1 MAVSGPIKPT
11 APTLGLRSQRS
22 TQRLNQIEKIRANGI
37 GDLVDLPQLVVC
49 GDQSAGKSSVLEGIT
64 GIPFPRQE
72 GLCTRFPTEI
82 ILRHSNEPLR
92 TKASIRPHSGRS
104 AEMARTLRSY
114 EREMKEDLSDLP
126 VAIEEVSKLMGIRGF
141 TDSQTDAAFASDA
154 LRIEVTGPTGLQL
167 SIVDLPGLISVANE
181 EQSEADVE
189 AVHAMVRGYLSSS
202 RTIILAVVQA
212 SNDIANQ
219 GIIKI
224 AREYDPDG
232 QRTVGII
239 TKPDLIN
246 AGTEAKLASI
256 AKNKDSIKL
265 KLGFFLLKNPSP
277 AEMKASSTKLS
288 RAEREMNFFL
298 SAVWKAQDLD
308 MSRVGIENLKVF
320 LQELLDEHLEREM
333 PKLKGEIRRVLKSK
347 EKELEAMG
355 PERRSLGDIRS
366 FMTNLSMRYFTLA
379 QAALEGNYHSSDAQF
394 FDKKNG
400 TRLRSLVH
408 QQNGQFAALIRTRGH
423 KRDMLSDGEDLETV
437 KGSDADP
444 QLVVSRGEMI
454 SWIQEVGR
462 VTNSQAVLQR
472 TYDVQTYLQTRGRE
486 LPGNYNHV
494 LLAELFHEQSSPWR
508 KIAENHVSEVV
519 DGVCKWVH
527 QAVFRLFPEDRLR
540 RDLEMICQERLER
553 CRAHASEELRKILLD
568 EERHPITY
576 NHYYTDNI
584 QKARSESQKAAFQG
598 VMNGLTS
605 RYDMRISEDRDQLI
619 KILQPKMCVNMDQ
632 QACEEALA
640 GLNAYYKVIY
650 DAFNVP
656 LDNISHMAQQVA
668 MKTFV
673 DNVCRQ
679 VIERHIL
686 GPLPEIFYPNTVS
699 QFSDEELLRIGSE
712 SERETSR
719 RQKLGEAAEGLRN
732 SLLELQGF
740 SG

>member
-1 MAVSGPIKPT
+1 MAVSGPIKST

-82 ILRHSNEPLR
+82 ILRHSNEPLS

-104 AEMARTLRSY
+104 AEVARTLRNY

-141 TDSQTDAAFASDA
+141 TDSQADAAFASDA

-288 RAEREMNFFL
+288 RPEREMNFFS

-333 PKLKGEIRRVLKSK
+333 PKLKGEIRRVLESK
-347 EKELEAMG
+347 EKALEAMG

-366 FMTNLSMRYFTLA
+366 FMTNLSMRYYTLA

-394 FDKKNG
+394 FDKKNS

-408 QQNGQFAALIRTRGH
+408 QKNGQFAALILTRGH
-423 KRDMLSDGEDLETV
+423 KREMVNADKSLKTV
-437 KGSDADP
+437 KDGDVSS
-444 QLVVSRGEMI
+444 QLVVTRVEMI
-454 SWIQEVGR
+454 SWIKK
-462 VTNSQAVLQR
+462 
-472 TYDVQTYLQTRGRE
+472 TYLQTRGRE

-519 DGVCKWVH
+519 DEVCKWVH

-553 CRAHASEELRKILLD
+553 CRAHAFEELRKILLD

-576 NHYYTDNI
+576 NHYYTDNNHYYTDNI
-584 QKARSESQKAAFQG
+584 QKARSESQKATLQG
-598 VMNGLTS
+598 VMNCVKS
-605 RYDMRISEDRDQLI
+605 AYDMKDSEDRDRIVNLFQTRL
-619 KILQPKMCVNMDQ
+619 CVNMDQ

-640 GLNAYYKVIY
+640 GLNAYYKV
-650 DAFNVP
+650 
-656 LDNISHMAQQVA
+656 A

-686 GPLPEIFYPNTVS
+686 VPLPEIFYPNTVS

>member
-1 MAVSGPIKPT
+1 MTMAISAPIKPT
-11 APTLGLRSQRS
+11 APTLGLCSQRS

-82 ILRHSNEPLR
+82 ILRHSNEPLK

-104 AEMARTLRSY
+104 AEVARALRSY
-114 EREMKEDLSDLP
+114 EREMTEDLSDLP
-126 VAIEEVSKLMGIRGF
+126 VAIEQVSKLMGIRGF
-141 TDSQTDAAFASDA
+141 TDSQADAAFASDA

-189 AVHAMVRGYLSSS
+189 AVHAMVRSYLSSS

-246 AGTEAKLASI
+246 AGTEARLASI
-256 AKNKDSIKL
+256 AKNRDSIKL

-288 RAEREMNFFL
+288 RPEREMNFFS

-308 MSRVGIENLKVF
+308 MDRVGIENLKVF

-333 PKLKGEIRRVLKSK
+333 PKLKVEIRRVLEAK

-355 PERRSLGDIRS
+355 PERRSLGDIRT
-366 FMTNLSMRYFTLA
+366 FMTNLSMRYYTLA

-394 FDKKNG
+394 FDKTSG

-408 QQNGQFAALIRTRGH
+408 RKNGEFAALIRTRGH
-423 KRDMLSDGEDLETV
+423 RREMLCADKSPKTAMSSDV
-437 KGSDADP
+437 SS
-444 QLVVSRGEMI
+444 QLVVTRDEMI
-454 SWIQEVGR
+454 LWIQEVGR
-462 VTNSQAVLQR
+462 VAYPQAGVQR
-472 TYDVQTYLQTRGRE
+472 TYEMQTYLQTRGRE

-519 DGVCKWVH
+519 DGVCKWIN

-540 RDLEMICQERLER
+540 RDLEMICQERLEG
-553 CRAHASEELRKILLD
+553 CRADAFEELRKILLD
-568 EERHPITY
+568 EERHPVTY

-584 QKARSESQKAAFQG
+584 QKARCESQKEALQG
-598 VMNGLTS
+598 VINGLKLT
-605 RYDMRISEDRDQLI
+605 YDMEDSGDRERLI
-619 KILQPKMCVNMDQ
+619 KILQPKICVNMNQ
-632 QACEEALA
+632 QACEEALT
-640 GLNAYYKVIY
+640 GLNAYYK
-650 DAFNVP
+650 
-656 LDNISHMAQQVA
+656 VA

-686 GPLPEIFYPNTVS
+686 VPLPEIFYPNTVS
-699 QFSDEELLRIGSE
+699 QFTDEELLRIGSE

-732 SLLELQGF
+732 SLLELHGF

>member
-104 AEMARTLRSY
+104 AEVARTLRSY
-114 EREMKEDLSDLP
+114 EREMEEDLSDLP

-141 TDSQTDAAFASDA
+141 TDSQADAAFASDA

-288 RAEREMNFFL
+288 RAEREMNFFS

-320 LQELLDEHLEREM
+320 LQEVLDEHLEREM
-333 PKLKGEIRRVLKSK
+333 PKLKGEIRRVLESK

-366 FMTNLSMRYFTLA
+366 FMTNLSMRYYTLA

-394 FDKKNG
+394 FDKTNG

-408 QQNGQFAALIRTRGH
+408 QKNGQFAALILTRGY
-423 KRDMLSDGEDLETV
+423 KREMVSADKRLKTV
-437 KGSDADP
+437 KDGDASS
-444 QLVVSRGEMI
+444 QLVVTRVEMI
-454 SWIQEVGR
+454 SWIKE
-462 VTNSQAVLQR
+462 
-472 TYDVQTYLQTRGRE
+472 TYLQTRGRE

-519 DGVCKWVH
+519 DEVCKWVH

-553 CRAHASEELRKILLD
+553 CRAHGFEELRKILLD

-584 QKARSESQKAAFQG
+584 QKARSESQKATLQG
-598 VMNGLTS
+598 VMNCVKS
-605 RYDMRISEDRDQLI
+605 AYDMKDSEDRDRLVNL
-619 KILQPKMCVNMDQ
+619 LQTRLCVSMDQ

-640 GLNAYYKVIY
+640 GLNAYYK
-650 DAFNVP
+650 
-656 LDNISHMAQQVA
+656 VA